1 MPPQDHPAWLH
12 AERRALGDRIRERR
26 MRQNLTQEKLA
37 EAAGVSRDTV
47 QRIERG
53 TNDPRYSDLAR
64 IACAL
69 DTPLA
74 KLVGG

>member
-1 MPPQDHPAWLH
+1 
-12 AERRALGDRIRERR
+12 

-37 EAAGVSRDTV
+37 ERAGVSRDTV

-53 TNDPRYSDLAR
+53 TSDPRYSQLAR
-64 IACAL
+64 IARAL

-74 KLVGG
+74 TLVG

>member
-1 MPPQDHPAWLH
+1 MPPQDHPAWLL

-26 MRQNLTQEKLA
+26 MWQNLTQERLA
-37 EAAGVSRDTV
+37 QRAGISRDTV

-64 IACAL
+64 IARAL
-69 DTPLA
+69 HTPLA
-74 KLVGG
+74 TLVG